1 MDIAVTCP
9 QCGAEVDLPEESTVF
24 KCLYCG
30 TILKPTGRNQIQ
42 SFFIAPRENAR
53 KVGEALIR
61 ALRSKD
67 VTGAEIAEQHLVYAP
82 YWRVSGMFF
91 QWIFGRKHFTASYG
105 TSAWETL
112 KELKA
117 RPWFRTFPAFDSS
130 EWGPPSIGLRAQ
142 TLKIWPFNKQ
152 RMGGDLLLVRQ
163 TVSFTEATKLVR
175 SSIERIRS
183 GKDIEIEMAKS
194 ELVGDRYS
202 LLFFPFYC
210 FTLERKAQKS
220 VFIVDALS
228 HKVIKGIADIDELK
242 ANPASDTIPY
252 RPLKFLPFRCPNCGW
267 DFPFKPHAKIH
278 VCRVCGQAWKERGGE
293 YAQVPYSLAERDD
306 SAPGC
311 KYLPFWRLTAVI
323 NTGDVQYKT
332 LKEFFKLFPLPR
344 VMDEAALQKRDI
356 YFYVPAFRIKDV
368 RAVDKFSARLTRTQP
383 QFTETAALTHEQSEL
398 YDVCLSMRD
407 AEEMAHVL
415 LYSMTKK
422 DHKTTKDIVRKAE
435 LDFTHTLLFYL
446 PFVEKG
452 IYLREPQTD
461 FALQRNAIEL
471 E

>member
-30 TILKPTGRNQIQ
+30 TILKPTGRDQIQ

-61 ALRSKD
+61 ALRSKE
-67 VTGAEIAEQHLVYAP
+67 VLGAEIAEQHLVYAP

-91 QWIFGRKHFTASYG
+91 QWIFGKKHFTASYG

-130 EWGPPSIGLRAQ
+130 KWGPPSIGLRAQ

-152 RMGGDLLLVRQ
+152 KMGPDLLLVTQ
-163 TVSFTEATKLVR
+163 SISYKEAAKLVR
-175 SSIERIRS
+175 DSIERIRTS
-183 GKDIEIEMAKS
+183 NDIEIEMAKS

-210 FTLERKAQKS
+210 YTLERSAQRS

-228 HKVIKGIADIDELK
+228 HRVIKGTIDMDELK
-242 ANPASDTIPY
+242 DNPASDTIPY

-267 DFPFKPHAKIH
+267 DFPFKPHAQIH
-278 VCRVCGQAWKERGGE
+278 VCRACGQAWEERGGE
-293 YAQVPYSLAERDD
+293 YVPVPYSVAEKDE

-323 NTGDVQYKT
+323 NAGDAQYKT
-332 LKEFFKLFPLPR
+332 LKEFFTLFPLPR
-344 VMDEAALQKRDI
+344 VMDGDALQKRDI
-356 YFYVPAFRIKDV
+356 FFYIPAFRIKDV
-368 RAVDKFSARLTRTQP
+368 RAVDKFSAQLTRTQP
-383 QFTETAALTHEQSEL
+383 QFALTAALAREQREL
-398 YDVCLSMRD
+398 YDASLSMRD
-407 AEEMAHVL
+407 AKEMAHVL
-415 LYSMTKK
+415 LFSMTKR
-422 DHKTTKDIVRKAE
+422 DHKATKDIVSKAE
-435 LDFTHTLLFYL
+435 LEITHTLLLWL
-446 PFVEKG
+446 PFLEKG
-452 IYLREPQTD
+452 IYLRESHTD
-461 FALQRNAIEL
+461 FALQKNAVEL